1 MPMSQLNWD
10 IRNVK
15 DIQRLADDGVDEEGL
30 LDVFDII
37 LRLQGDAGNS
47 EAEEIVE
54 VLELCG

>member
-1 MPMSQLNWD
+1 M
-10 IRNVK
+10 K

-30 LDVFDII
+30 LDIFDVI